1 MALYNNAHTLRLGK
15 WQNYLFMSHGGIAT
29 LKEASERDQQLA
41 DENGGVNPMP
51 SNRSICAFYG
61 IGRDAPW
68 PPFDPGRPRKDFEY
82 EITRHSRIVG
92 QRWIKLNQLVLGS
105 EKVIQDTIVRLAEG
119 DIKDKD
125 GKTLSV
131 EDYLRLSWEVTR
143 DTYNKDQATD
153 PGNLTTGFRLDPKG
167 SITANRSTNLDIFA
181 LVFLTTQ
188 TMRESVKERGI
199 VRNLDRYYPLYRNG
213 ANYMDDRKTLG
224 EDLVDE
230 EKFQNLRKPG
240 PIKEGKT
247 QFNINIEGFLEK
259 HRASFLVPHIN
270 LLDLTNT
277 VNLLLFIHHRARF
290 LPREFSYVDRDGMYM
305 GERTR
310 MLFGA
315 HEPTCIVV
323 FKDFKDKDESGFP
336 VKPLFHYVH
345 KDWDT
350 KRLGDHGIH
359 RNRNLG
365 FTGSAAWL
373 TLQSQAITYTFL
385 GNFCQHMLDLAKEKP
400 VYDPLQSLTHRQ
412 MMVIENEAAQ
422 KIEEVRGDKH
432 GENLDEIQALR
443 QYEPTKEGFDYD
455 RYHKLLAEQRDEAEQ
470 RIWFLFNDPHYFAR
484 KIIEEKEHH
493 WDNLRVG
500 YDEANPGSHIRRYYD
515 DIKKRHDMYLDCMR
529 NVVRRA
535 LFDFFIWHAILD
547 ALAAI
552 KADEENHHR
561 FERNEIKYVRGG
573 KALRALNDESWQ
585 WGGDADRL
593 TTNYKSVQRLIRIA
607 ASYIIFEFRKKAI
620 HAASPH
626 MRDVY
631 CIPDANKKPADLL
644 APGYYNA
651 PDIELNFRHQASP
664 DERREVPR
672 MVLELIENFISKPTS
687 AMFVGVRNVTA
698 RIQRHFDE
706 CQDDEQ
712 TRSKFS
718 DLIRDNIKGLH
729 ILSELVDYMD
739 QHMSVGSFEHH
750 MFETPNEDVT
760 GGKSWEML
768 EHFGSYD
775 ILSLE
780 GCTFDEEHVPPKRQ
794 ERIFKFLDEIQG
806 LKTGGE
812 SSYGAARGDIRRFG
826 SSLLKG
832 LIYPFGRKDSNLKYM
847 YNDKSSFKV
856 KTETLDRL
864 SQRMG
869 INEDQ
874 WPFDKDEKPWNAL
887 EDESQDVQ
895 KHYQSIWKELKEEMK
910 QLTKRNEKNLK
921 KPYAKN
927 GKKGS
932 NMFDFVTNE
941 IEVAQAM
948 METSKRQMENGVK
961 KRRAKKKT
969 IERRR
974 QEQDQARRR
983 DLEAQDAEMRD
994 APSQDTAPATFF
1006 SSEHK
1011 DETAEEPTQE
1021 MDVDLVVKTETEP
1034 EPEPEPELDQPAI
1047 SLPPP
1052 VAQTRPKIPL
1062 NNNCWQVWDAIFPAN
1077 VVDAPKIT
1085 FAQLDN
1091 ALKKIGFE
1099 LKSARGSHY
1108 NYGYVDGAEPFEDVT
1123 GLQLVRPHGNGGE
1136 HTKAP
1141 ASVVA
1146 KWRYYIE
1153 ARQLTLEKLEE
1164 RYSRR

>member
-1 MALYNNAHTLRLGK
+1 
-15 WQNYLFMSHGGIAT
+15 
-29 LKEASERDQQLA
+29 
-41 DENGGVNPMP
+41 MP
-51 SNRSICAFYG
+51 SNRRICAFHG

-68 PPFDPGRPRKDFEY
+68 PPFDPGRCRKEFEY
-82 EITRHSRIVG
+82 EIIRHSKIVG
-92 QRWIKLNQLVLGS
+92 QRWKKLNQLVLGS
-105 EKVIQDTIVRLAEG
+105 EKVIQDTIVRLAQG
-119 DIKDKD
+119 DIKAKD
-125 GKTLSV
+125 GKVVSV
-131 EDYLRLSWEVTR
+131 EDYLKFSWQATR

-167 SITANRSTNLDIFA
+167 SITANHKTK
-181 LVFLTTQ
+181 
-188 TMRESVKERGI
+188 VKPF
-199 VRNLDRYYPLYRNG
+199 DRYYPLYRNG
-213 ANYMDDRKTLG
+213 ANYMDDRKTLE
-224 EDLVDE
+224 EDLTDE

-240 PIKEGKT
+240 SIKDGKT

-290 LPREFSYVDRDGMYM
+290 LPREFSYVDRDAMYM

-310 MLFGA
+310 ILLGA
-315 HEPTCIVV
+315 NDPTCRVV
-323 FKDFKDKDESGFP
+323 FKDFINNDESGFP
-336 VKPLFHYVH
+336 VKPLFHYTH
-345 KDWDT
+345 KEWDT
-350 KRLGDHGIH
+350 ERLGDLGIH
-359 RNRNLG
+359 RWKTLT

-385 GNFCQHMLDLAKEKP
+385 SNFCQHMLDLAKEKP
-400 VYDPLQSLTHRQ
+400 VYDPLHSLTFQ
-412 MMVIENEAAQ
+412 QILDIENEAAQ

-443 QYEPTKEGFDYD
+443 QYEPTTEGFDYD

-470 RIWFLFNDPHYFAR
+470 RIWFLFNDPDYFAR

-500 YDEANPGSHIRRYYD
+500 YDEANPGSYIRRYYND
-515 DIKKRHDMYLDCMR
+515 MKKRHDMYLDCMR

-535 LFDFFIWHAILD
+535 LFDFFIWHAILN
-547 ALAAI
+547 ALAQL
-552 KADEENHHR
+552 EEDKEKYHR
-561 FERNEIKYVRGG
+561 FERNHIEYVRGG
-573 KALRALNDESWQ
+573 KSFCALNAEFWQ
-585 WGGDADRL
+585 GKDAERYITD
-593 TTNYKSVQRLIRIA
+593 YKSVQRVVRMA

-644 APGYYNA
+644 SPGYYNK
-651 PDIELNFRHQASP
+651 PDIELNFRHQVLP
-664 DERREVPR
+664 DERRQVPR

-718 DLIRDNIKGLH
+718 DLLRDNIKGLH
-729 ILSELVDYMD
+729 ILSELADYMD
-739 QHMSVGSFEHH
+739 QHMYVGSFEHH
-750 MFETPNEDVT
+750 TFTTSHEDIT
-760 GGKSWEML
+760 GGKSWEVF
-768 EHFGSYD
+768 EHLDTYD
-775 ILSLE
+775 ILSLD
-780 GCTFDEEHVPPKRQ
+780 GCTFGREHVPPKRQ

-806 LKTGGE
+806 LGTRDE
-812 SSYGAARGDIRRFG
+812 NSYGAARGDIRRFG

-832 LIYPFGRKDSNLKYM
+832 LIYPFGRKDSNLKYK
-847 YNDKSSFKV
+847 YNHKSSFEV
-856 KTETLDRL
+856 KPETLDRL
-864 SQRMG
+864 SQHMG
-869 INEDQ
+869 IGENQ
-874 WPFDKDEKPWNAL
+874 WPFQDSEKPWNAL
-887 EDESQDVQ
+887 EDDSQDVK
-895 KHYQSIWKELKEEMK
+895 KHYQGIWKELKEEMK
-910 QLTKRNEKNLK
+910 QLSKKNEKSLK
-921 KPYAKN
+921 KPWNKN
-927 GKKGS
+927 GKNGS
-932 NMFDFVTNE
+932 NMFDFVTD
-941 IEVAQAM
+941 EVELARAM
-948 METSKRQMENGVK
+948 METSKRQMENGVR

-969 IERRR
+969 LERRR

-994 APSQDTAPATFF
+994 APSQDTTPTTFF
-1006 SSEHK
+1006 SSEFK

-1021 MDVDLVVKTETEP
+1021 MDIDPVVKPEIEPEPESEP
-1034 EPEPEPELDQPAI
+1034 EPEPEPDQPAV

-1077 VVDAPKIT
+1077 LADAPKIT
-1085 FAQLDN
+1085 FAQLIN

-1099 LKSARGSHY
+1099 LKFARGSH
-1108 NYGYVDGAEPFEDVT
+1108 NHYGYVDGAEPFEGVT
-1123 GLQLVRPHGNGGE
+1123 GFLFVKPHGDGGE
-1136 HTKAP
+1136 HKKA
-1141 ASVVA
+1141 SDGMVQV
-1146 KWRYYIE
+1146 WRHYIE
-1153 ARQLTLEKLEE
+1153 VRKLTLEKLEE